1 MRAVPGQGES
11 NAPSPRGP
19 AFDTH
24 EPWNR
29 SVTTKTIAYVS
40 AIAFLAWV
48 ASVYDYT
55 LFGTLLPVLAGEF
68 GWSTSQSTLVNTLA
82 TVGVF
87 VVSLIVGPI
96 LDKMGRKKAL
106 ILLMTGGA
114 LASGLTGLAGGAAS
128 VVIIR
133 AFTGLSLSEEVVNSV
148 YLNEMLR
155 KVRNRGFLYS
165 LVQSGW
171 PVGALL
177 SAGITALLLPLV
189 GWRWSFVVAAIFA
202 VPLILLALRLPES
215 PTFLAMK
222 EVKRRQDVGDAAGA
236 RRLGE
241 EQQLTELVDSTMSGG
256 LGDVLAPGLR
266 RHTISLSLAWLTN
279 WMGIQV
285 FSVLGTTVLVGA
297 KGVSFENALIVL
309 VLSNV
314 AGFAGYLFH
323 GWVGDRIGRKVTIA
337 SGWTIGGVVSILM
350 LVLPTGQGL
359 TIALYAL
366 TLFFLNG
373 PYAAMLFYMG
383 ESFPAHVRGTGA
395 NVAHVMAPLGGIA
408 GSALLSVLLASGMS
422 MTIAAV
428 TAGSVFMLVSGV
440 LMVGTNTTNRYGD
453 RVVEKKK
460 EVLA

>member
-1 MRAVPGQGES
+1 MAPDHSSQGPQDEHPTGS
-11 NAPSPRGP
+11 
-19 AFDTH
+19 

-29 SVTTKTIAYVS
+29 PVTRKTIGYVS
-40 AIAFLAWV
+40 VIAFLAWV

-55 LFGTLLPVLAGEF
+55 LFGTLLPVLADEF
-68 GWSTSQSTLVNTLA
+68 GWSASQSTLVNTWA

-87 VVSLIVGPI
+87 AVSIVVGPL

-106 ILLMTGGA
+106 IVLMVGGA
-114 LASGLTGLAGGAAS
+114 LASGLTGLAAGAAS

-133 AFTGLSLSEEVVNSV
+133 ALTGLSLSEEVVNSV
-148 YLNEMLR
+148 YLNEMFR

-177 SAGITALLLPLV
+177 SAGITALILSHV
-189 GWRWSFVVAAIFA
+189 GWRWSFVVAALFV
-202 VPLILLALRLPES
+202 VPVVLLALKLPES
-215 PTFLAMK
+215 PTFLAIR
-222 EVKRRQDVGDAAGA
+222 EVKRRQRDGDLDGA
-236 RRLGE
+236 RRLAA
-241 EQQLTELVDSTMSGG
+241 EQQVLELVDGEMSGG
-256 LGDVLAPGLR
+256 LRDVLAPGLR
-266 RHTISLSLAWLTN
+266 RHTISLSVAWLTN

-309 VLSNV
+309 VLSNI

-323 GWVGDRIGRKVTIA
+323 GSVGDRLGRKLTIA
-337 SGWTIGGVVSILM
+337 LGWTIGGIVSILM
-350 LVLPTGQGL
+350 LVLPTGQGM

-395 NVAHVMAPLGGIA
+395 NVAHMMAPLGGIA
-408 GSALLSVLLASGMS
+408 GSALLSVLLAAGMS
-422 MTIAAV
+422 MTVAAIS
-428 TAGSVFMLVSGV
+428 AGSVFMLVSGL
-440 LMVGTNTTNRYGD
+440 LMIGTNTTNRPGD
-453 RVVEKKK
+453 RVAERKG
-460 EVLA
+460 VLA

>member
-1 MRAVPGQGES
+1 MAVV
-11 NAPSPRGP
+11 PSPQGP
-19 AFDTH
+19 PVTEA
-24 EPWNR
+24 WNR
-29 SVTTKTIAYVS
+29 PVTRKTIGYVS
-40 AIAFLAWV
+40 VIAFLAWV

-55 LFGTLLPVLAGEF
+55 LFGTLLPVLADEF
-68 GWSTSQSTLVNTLA
+68 GWSASQSTLVNTWA

-87 VVSLIVGPI
+87 VVSIVVGPL

-106 ILLMTGGA
+106 IVLMVGGA
-114 LASGLTGLAGGAAS
+114 LASGMTGLAAGAAS
-128 VVIIR
+128 VVLIR
-133 AFTGLSLSEEVVNSV
+133 AVTGLSLSEEVVNSV
-148 YLNEMLR
+148 YLNEMFK

-177 SAGITALLLPLV
+177 SAGITALILAHV
-189 GWRWSFVVAAIFA
+189 GWRWSFVVAALFT
-202 VPLILLALRLPES
+202 VPVILFALRLPES
-215 PTFLAMK
+215 PTFLAIK
-222 EVKRRQDVGDAAGA
+222 EVKRRQAEGDLDGA
-236 RRLGE
+236 RRLAAE
-241 EQQLTELVDSTMSGG
+241 HQVLELVDGHMSGG
-256 LGDVLAPGLR
+256 LRDVLAPGLR
-266 RHTISLSLAWLTN
+266 RHTVSLSLAWLTN

-297 KGVSFENALIVL
+297 KGVSFESALLVL
-309 VLSNV
+309 VLSNI

-323 GWVGDRIGRKVTIA
+323 GWVGDRIGRKLTIA
-337 SGWTIGGVVSILM
+337 LGWTIGGIVSILM

-408 GSALLSVLLASGMS
+408 GSALLSVLLGAGIS
-422 MTIAAV
+422 MTVAAV
-428 TAGSVFMLVSGV
+428 SAGSVFMLVSGL
-440 LMVGTNTTNRYGD
+440 LMIGTNTTNRYGQQ
-453 RVVEKKK
+453 K
-460 EVLA
+460 EAAT

>member
-1 MRAVPGQGES
+1 MGAVPRQGES
-11 NAPSPRGP
+11 AASSRGGG
-19 AFDTH
+19 ALDRH

-29 SVTTKTIAYVS
+29 PVTKKTITYVS
-40 AIAFLAWV
+40 IIAFLAWV

-55 LFGTLLPVLAGEF
+55 LFGTLLPVLADEF

-87 VVSLIVGPI
+87 VVSLVVGPI

-114 LASGLTGLAGGAAS
+114 LASGLTGLAGGVAS

-148 YLNEMLR
+148 YLNEMFK
-155 KVRNRGFLYS
+155 KVKNRGFIYS
-165 LVQSGW
+165 LVQAGW

-189 GWRWSFVVAAIFA
+189 GWRWSFLVAAIFA
-202 VPLILLALRLPES
+202 IPLILLALKLPES

-222 EVKRRQDVGDAAGA
+222 EVKRRQEAGDAAGA
-236 RRLGE
+236 RQLAE
-241 EQQLTELVDSTMSGG
+241 EHQVTELVDTKMSGG
-256 LGDVLAPGLR
+256 LKDVLAPGLR

-323 GWVGDRIGRKVTIA
+323 GWVGDRIGRKLTITV
-337 SGWTIGGVVSILM
+337 GWTIGGFVSILM

-408 GSALLSVLLASGMS
+408 GSALLSVLLAAGLS
-422 MTIAAV
+422 MAVAAIS
-428 TAGSVFMLVSGV
+428 AGSVFMLVSGL
-440 LMVGTNTTNRYGD
+440 LMLGTNTTNRRG
-453 RVVEKKK
+453 RVAEKK
-460 EVLA
+460 EVMA

>member
-1 MRAVPGQGES
+1 MALDHSSQGPKVS
-11 NAPSPRGP
+11 
-19 AFDTH
+19 

-29 SVTTKTIAYVS
+29 PVTRKTIGYVS
-40 AIAFLAWV
+40 VIAFLAWV

-55 LFGTLLPVLAGEF
+55 LFGTLLPVLADEF
-68 GWSTSQSTLVNTLA
+68 GWSASQSTLVNTWA

-87 VVSLIVGPI
+87 VVSIVVGPL
-96 LDKMGRKKAL
+96 LDKTGRKKAL
-106 ILLMTGGA
+106 IVLMVGGA
-114 LASGLTGLAGGAAS
+114 LASGLTGLAAGAAS
-128 VVIIR
+128 VVLIR
-133 AFTGLSLSEEVVNSV
+133 ALTGLSLSEEVVNSV
-148 YLNEMLR
+148 YLNEMFR

-177 SAGITALLLPLV
+177 SAGITALILSRV
-189 GWRWSFVVAAIFA
+189 GWRWSFVVAGLFV
-202 VPLILLALRLPES
+202 VPVVLLALTLRES
-215 PTFLAMK
+215 PTFLAIK
-222 EVKRRQDVGDAAGA
+222 EVKRRQRDGDPDGA
-236 RRLGE
+236 RRLATE
-241 EQQLTELVDSTMSGG
+241 HQVLELVDGQMSGG
-256 LGDVLAPGLR
+256 LRDVLAPGLR

-309 VLSNV
+309 VLSNI

-323 GWVGDRIGRKVTIA
+323 GSVGDRLGRKLTIA
-337 SGWTIGGVVSILM
+337 LGWTIGGIVSILM

-408 GSALLSVLLASGMS
+408 GSALLSVLLAAGIS
-422 MTIAAV
+422 MTVAAIS
-428 TAGSVFMLVSGV
+428 AGSVFMLVSGL
-440 LMVGTNTTNRYGD
+440 LMIGTNTTNRAGD
-453 RVVEKKK
+453 RAAGRKG
-460 EVLA
+460 VLA

>member
-1 MRAVPGQGES
+1 MTLDHSSQGPTVS
-11 NAPSPRGP
+11 
-19 AFDTH
+19 

-29 SVTTKTIAYVS
+29 PVTRKTIGYVS
-40 AIAFLAWV
+40 VIAFLAWV

-55 LFGTLLPVLAGEF
+55 LFGTLLPVLADEF
-68 GWSTSQSTLVNTLA
+68 GWSASQSTLVNTWA

-87 VVSLIVGPI
+87 VVSMVVGPL

-106 ILLMTGGA
+106 IVLMVGGA
-114 LASGLTGLAGGAAS
+114 LASGLTGLAAGAAS
-128 VVIIR
+128 VVLIR
-133 AFTGLSLSEEVVNSV
+133 ALTGLSLSEEVVNSV
-148 YLNEMLR
+148 YLNEMFR

-177 SAGITALLLPLV
+177 SAGITALILSRV
-189 GWRWSFVVAAIFA
+189 GWRWSFVVAALFV
-202 VPLILLALRLPES
+202 VPVVLLALTLRES
-215 PTFLAMK
+215 PTFLAIK
-222 EVKRRQDVGDAAGA
+222 EVKRRQRDGDPDGA
-236 RRLGE
+236 RRLAAE
-241 EQQLTELVDSTMSGG
+241 HQVLELVDGRMSGG
-256 LGDVLAPGLR
+256 LRDVLAPGLR
-266 RHTISLSLAWLTN
+266 RHTICLSLAWLTN

-309 VLSNV
+309 VLSNI

-323 GWVGDRIGRKVTIA
+323 GSVGDRLGRKLTIA
-337 SGWTIGGVVSILM
+337 LGWTIGGIVSILM

-408 GSALLSVLLASGMS
+408 GSALLSVLLAGGMS
-422 MTIAAV
+422 MTVAAIS
-428 TAGSVFMLVSGV
+428 AGSVFMLVSGL
-440 LMVGTNTTNRYGD
+440 LMIGTNTTNRAGD
-453 RVVEKKK
+453 RAAGRKG
-460 EVLA
+460 VLA